1 MLGEVARWA
10 IGAGL
15 IVVLAVAAGA
25 CAYAGVSFLFARRHL
40 PPRPFLIA
48 LSQLVREALLAML
61 VTLLSPV
68 YAFVG
73 RRMGGPASG
82 TPIVLVHG
90 YTQNRADF
98 VVLARALDRAGLGP
112 VYGFNYWS
120 LADVRRSA
128 RRLARFVRRVCRA
141 AGVEKVDLV
150 GHSMGGIVVVECMLR
165 MPEHV
170 RRCVTIASPHRGV
183 LWRGPFVGKG
193 AAQLRAGA
201 SLIDEHEASAIG
213 VPLLSIASSHDNLVH
228 PASRASV
235 AHRGGKD
242 LVVAGPG
249 HLALLF
255 DARVIDA
262 TIQFLRGTL
271 DGDAPRDEDRAER
284 ALHLR

>member
-1 MLGEVARWA
+1 MPRELGCWA
-10 IGAGL
+10 LGAGL
-15 IVVLAVAAGA
+15 GAVLAVAAGA
-25 CAYAGVSFLFARRHL
+25 SVYAGASFLFARRHL
-40 PPRPFLIA
+40 PPRPLAAA
-48 LSQLVREALLAML
+48 LPELVREALLAML

-68 YAFVG
+68 YAFLG
-73 RRMGGPASG
+73 QRMGGPAHG

-98 VVLARALDRAGLGP
+98 VALGRALGRARLGP

-120 LADVRRSA
+120 LGDVRANA
-128 RRLARFVRRVCRA
+128 RRLARFVKRICRA
-141 AGVEKVDLV
+141 AGVDKTDLV
-150 GHSMGGIVVVECMLR
+150 GHSMGGVVAVECMLR
-165 MPEHV
+165 APQYV

-183 LWRGPFVGKG
+183 LWRGPVVGKG
-193 AAQLRAGA
+193 PAQLRAGA
-201 SLIDEHEASAIG
+201 SLIDEHEASALG

-235 AHRGGKD
+235 AHRGGTD
-242 LVVAGPG
+242 LVVEGPG

-271 DGDAPRDEDRAER
+271 AGDAARAQDRLER
-284 ALHLR
+284 APHLR